1 MHSGV
6 EKSFAINDCLPLLFS
21 INSHEYTPLP
31 MRLSLPLVPVIGSNI
46 VYPLKLS
53 ILETKM
59 DKLSRVVLMLAL
71 ENIVI
76 AYGDFMV
83 QIYDF

>member
-1 MHSGV
+1 M
-6 EKSFAINDCLPLLFS
+6 K
-21 INSHEYTPLP
+21 
-31 MRLSLPLVPVIGSNI
+31 LSLPLVPVIGSNI

-53 ILETKM
+53 ILDTKI
-59 DKLSRVVLMLAL
+59 DKLSRVVLILAL

-76 AYGDFMV
+76 AYGDFIV

>member
-1 MHSGV
+1 
-6 EKSFAINDCLPLLFS
+6 
-21 INSHEYTPLP
+21 
-31 MRLSLPLVPVIGSNI
+31 
-46 VYPLKLS
+46 
-53 ILETKM
+53 M